1 MLGPLDNAI
10 IVFFVLLVLSIGYY
24 FSKTAKDMESYYL
37 ANRSLPWSLV
47 VGTLAASW
55 YGGIGVVG
63 TVGYAAVY
71 GLSTWAIWSIGA
83 HLIRMPLALWVG
95 PRIQIRTDITVPDLL
110 ESLYGRKAALLGA
123 VLMFFVCAQIGEIT
137 AVGYIGEAAWGV
149 SNVVAGTVMVALV
162 VVLTVLGG
170 LMGVA
175 VTDMLLFF
183 CMIFSVTM
191 VFPGLFGD
199 IGGWAGL
206 RAALGENAPLM
217 HPTGGMSFWKAV
229 MLVVF
234 CFSPYADP
242 TFYQRFSAAHSP
254 KVGRRA
260 LLTCF
265 CIWIAFDIVI
275 CTTGVI
281 VKALD
286 PDAQPEVAYVR
297 LVLSHMPV
305 GIRGLFI
312 VGLVGAIIS
321 TLDSYYLVGGTTLAN
336 DIYARAKGISSLP
349 QKTIVAYTR
358 LAVVL
363 LGIIGLSVAFRFRL
377 AYDAFLFVGSIWM
390 SAAFVPIVGGLV
402 GRGRKTETG
411 GILSMVVGGG
421 LFGLLKLFPG
431 ITAVEPLLLALPASF
446 LAWLIGNRIG
456 EDRNG
461 EALKA

>member
-1 MLGPLDNAI
+1 VLGLIDNLI
-10 IVFFVLLVLSIGYY
+10 ILLFIALVLGIGYY
-24 FSKTAKDMESYYL
+24 FSKTAKNMESYYL

-63 TVGYAAVY
+63 TVGYAAAY
-71 GLSTWAIWSIGA
+71 GISTWTIWSIGA
-83 HLIRMPLALWVG
+83 HLVRMPLALWVG

-110 ESLYGRKAALLGA
+110 ESLYGRKVALLGA
-123 VLMFFVCAQIGEIT
+123 LMMFFVCAQIGEIT
-137 AVGYIGEAAWGV
+137 AVGYIGEAAWGI
-149 SNVVAGTVMVALV
+149 SKITAGTIMVVLV
-162 VVLTVLGG
+162 VILTVLGG

-175 VTDMLLFF
+175 VTDMIMFF

-191 VFPGLFGD
+191 VFPGLFSD

-206 RAALGENAPLM
+206 REALGENGILL
-217 HPTGGMSFWKAV
+217 HPTGGMGFWKAV

-242 TFYQRFSAAHSP
+242 TFYQRFSAANSP
-254 KVGRRA
+254 RVGRRA

-281 VKALD
+281 VKALN
-286 PDAQPEVAYVR
+286 PTAQPEVAYVQ

-305 GIRGLFI
+305 GLRAFFI

-336 DIYARAKGISSLP
+336 DIYARAKGIDSLP
-349 QKTIVAYTR
+349 QKTIVTYTR
-358 LAVVL
+358 IAVVL
-363 LGIIGLSVAFRFRL
+363 LGIIGLSVAFRFEL
-377 AYDAFLFVGSIWM
+377 VYDAFLFVGSIWM

-402 GRGRKTETG
+402 TGGRKTEMG
-411 GILSMVVGGG
+411 GLLAMIVGGG
-421 LFGLLKLFPG
+421 LFGLLKLFPH
-431 ITAVEPLLLALPASF
+431 ITAIEPLLLSLPASYI
-446 LAWLIGNRIG
+446 AWMIGNRIG
-456 EDRNG
+456 EDRNS
-461 EALKA
+461 KAAAV

>member
-1 MLGPLDNAI
+1 MLGLVDNVI
-10 IVFFVLLVLSIGYY
+10 ILLFVLLVLGIGYY

-71 GLSTWAIWSIGA
+71 GISTWAIWSIGA
-83 HLIRMPLALWVG
+83 HLVRMPLALWVG

-110 ESLYGRKAALLGA
+110 ESLYGRKVALIGA
-123 VLMFFVCAQIGEIT
+123 IMMFFVCAQIGEIT
-137 AVGYIGEAAWGV
+137 AVGYIGQAAWGV
-149 SNVVAGTVMVALV
+149 SNVTAGTVMVVLV
-162 VVLTVLGG
+162 VILTVLGG

-175 VTDMLLFF
+175 VTDMIMFF

-191 VFPGLFGD
+191 VFPGLFSE

-206 RAALGENAPLM
+206 REMLGENAKLM
-217 HPTGGMSFWKAV
+217 HPTGGMGFWKAV

-242 TFYQRFSAAHSP
+242 TFYQRFSAANSP

-260 LLTCF
+260 LMTCF

-281 VKALD
+281 VKALH
-286 PDAQPEVAYVR
+286 PEVQPEVGYVQ

-305 GIRGLFI
+305 GLRAFFI

-336 DIYARAKGISSLP
+336 DIYARARGIDSLP
-349 QKTIVAYTR
+349 QKTIVTYTR
-358 LAVVL
+358 VAVVL
-363 LGIIGLSVAFRFRL
+363 LGIIGLSVAFRFEL
-377 AYDAFLFVGSIWM
+377 VYDAFLFVGSIWM

-402 GRGRKTETG
+402 SKGRKTEMG
-411 GILSMVVGGG
+411 GLLSMIIGGG
-421 LFGLLKLFPG
+421 VFGLLKLFPE
-431 ITAVEPLLLALPASF
+431 ITAIEPLLLSLPASYI
-446 LAWLIGNRIG
+446 AWMIGNRIG
-456 EDRNG
+456 EERNS
-461 EALKA
+461 KAMAA

>member
-149 SNVVAGTVMVALV
+149 SNVTAGTIMVALV

-206 RAALGENAPLM
+206 RTALGENAPLM

-281 VKALD
+281 VKALY

-336 DIYARAKGISSLP
+336 DIYARARGIASLP

-363 LGIIGLSVAFRFRL
+363 LGIIGLSVAFRFKL

-421 LFGLLKLFPG
+421 LFGLLKLFPE

>member
-1 MLGPLDNAI
+1 MLGFVDNVI
-10 IVFFVLLVLSIGYY
+10 ILFFIMLILGIGYY

-71 GLSTWAIWSIGA
+71 GISTWTIWSIGA
-83 HLIRMPLALWVG
+83 HLVRMPLALWVG
-95 PRIQIRTDITVPDLL
+95 PRIQIRTDVTVPDLL
-110 ESLYGRKAALLGA
+110 ESLYGRKVALIGA
-123 VLMFFVCAQIGEIT
+123 IMMFFVCAQIGEIT
-137 AVGYIGEAAWGV
+137 AVGYIGQAAWGV
-149 SNVVAGTVMVALV
+149 SNVTAGTIMVIIV

-175 VTDMLLFF
+175 VTDMIMFF
-183 CMIFSVTM
+183 CMVFGVTM
-191 VFPGLFGD
+191 VFPGLFTQ
-199 IGGWAGL
+199 IGGWEGL
-206 RAALGENAPLM
+206 RQALGENAALVD
-217 HPTGGMSFWKAV
+217 PTGGMGFWKAV
-229 MLVVF
+229 MLVIF

-242 TFYQRFSAAHSP
+242 TFYQRFSASNSP

-281 VKALD
+281 VKALH
-286 PDAQPEVAYVR
+286 PEAQPEVAYVQV
-297 LVLSHMPV
+297 VLANLPV
-305 GIRGLFI
+305 GVRALFI

-336 DIYARAKGISSLP
+336 DIYARYKGVGTLP
-349 QKTIVAYTR
+349 QKTIVNYTR
-358 LAVVL
+358 GAVVL
-363 LGIIGLSVAFRFRL
+363 LGVIGLSLAFRFTL
-377 AYDAFLFVGSIWM
+377 VYDAFLFVGSIWM

-402 GRGRKTETG
+402 GKGRKTELGGLMGMLVGGATF
-411 GILSMVVGGG
+411 GIL
-421 LFGLLKLFPG
+421 KAFPD
-431 ITAVEPLLLALPASF
+431 ITVIEPLVLSLPASF
-446 LAWLIGNRIG
+446 VAWYIGNRFG
-456 EDRNG
+456 VDRSD
-461 EALKA
+461 LSVR

>member
-1 MLGPLDNAI
+1 
-10 IVFFVLLVLSIGYY
+10 
-24 FSKTAKDMESYYL
+24 
-37 ANRSLPWSLV
+37 
-47 VGTLAASW
+47 
-55 YGGIGVVG
+55 
-63 TVGYAAVY
+63 
-71 GLSTWAIWSIGA
+71 
-83 HLIRMPLALWVG
+83 
-95 PRIQIRTDITVPDLL
+95 
-110 ESLYGRKAALLGA
+110 
-123 VLMFFVCAQIGEIT
+123 
-137 AVGYIGEAAWGV
+137 
-149 SNVVAGTVMVALV
+149 
-162 VVLTVLGG
+162 
-170 LMGVA
+170 
-175 VTDMLLFF
+175 
-183 CMIFSVTM
+183 
-191 VFPGLFGD
+191 
-199 IGGWAGL
+199 
-206 RAALGENAPLM
+206 M

-281 VKALD
+281 VKALY

>member
-1 MLGPLDNAI
+1 MLGLVDNVI
-10 IVFFVLLVLSIGYY
+10 ILAFIVLVLGIGYY

-71 GLSTWAIWSIGA
+71 GISTWAIWSIGA
-83 HLIRMPLALWVG
+83 HLVRMPLALWVG

-110 ESLYGRKAALLGA
+110 ESLYGRKVAILGA
-123 VLMFFVCAQIGEIT
+123 LMMFFVCAQIGEIT
-137 AVGYIGEAAWGV
+137 AVGYIGQAAWGI
-149 SNVVAGTVMVALV
+149 SNVTAGTVMVILV
-162 VVLTVLGG
+162 VILTVLGG

-175 VTDMLLFF
+175 VTDMIMFF

-191 VFPGLFGD
+191 VFPGLFSE

-206 RAALGENAPLM
+206 REMLGENAHLM
-217 HPTGGMSFWKAV
+217 HPTGGMGFWKAV

-242 TFYQRFSAAHSP
+242 TFYQRFSAANSP

-281 VKALD
+281 VKALH
-286 PDAQPEVAYVR
+286 PEVQPEVGYVQ

-305 GIRGLFI
+305 GLRAFFI

-336 DIYARAKGISSLP
+336 DIFARARGIDSLP
-349 QKTIVAYTR
+349 QKTIVTYTR
-358 LAVVL
+358 VAVVL
-363 LGIIGLSVAFRFRL
+363 LGIIGLSVAFRFEL
-377 AYDAFLFVGSIWM
+377 VYDAFLFVGSIWM

-402 GRGRKTETG
+402 SKGRKTEMG
-411 GILSMVVGGG
+411 GLLSMIVGGG
-421 LFGLLKLFPG
+421 LFGLLKLFPE
-431 ITAVEPLLLALPASF
+431 ITTIEPLLLSLPASYI
-446 LAWLIGNRIG
+446 AWIIGNRFG
-456 EDRNG
+456 EDRN
-461 EALKA
+461 AKTITA

>member
-1 MLGPLDNAI
+1 MLGLVDNVI
-10 IVFFVLLVLSIGYY
+10 ILAFIVLVLGIGYY

-71 GLSTWAIWSIGA
+71 GISTWAIWSIGA
-83 HLIRMPLALWVG
+83 HLVRMPLALWVG

-110 ESLYGRKAALLGA
+110 ESLYGRKVAILGA
-123 VLMFFVCAQIGEIT
+123 LMMFFVCAQIGEIT
-137 AVGYIGEAAWGV
+137 AVGYIGQAAWGV
-149 SNVVAGTVMVALV
+149 SNVTAGTVMVVLV
-162 VVLTVLGG
+162 VILTVLGG

-175 VTDMLLFF
+175 VTDMIMFF

-191 VFPGLFGD
+191 VFPGLFSD

-206 RAALGENAPLM
+206 REMLGENAQLM
-217 HPTGGMSFWKAV
+217 HPTGGMGFWKAV

-242 TFYQRFSAAHSP
+242 TFYQRFSAANSP

-281 VKALD
+281 VKALH
-286 PDAQPEVAYVR
+286 PEVQPEVGYVQ

-305 GIRGLFI
+305 GLRAFFI

-336 DIYARAKGISSLP
+336 DIFARARGIDSLP
-349 QKTIVAYTR
+349 QKTIVTYTR

-363 LGIIGLSVAFRFRL
+363 LGIIGLSVAFRFEL
-377 AYDAFLFVGSIWM
+377 VYDAFLFVGSIWM

-402 GRGRKTETG
+402 SKGRKTEMG
-411 GILSMVVGGG
+411 GLMSMIVGGG
-421 LFGLLKLFPG
+421 LFGLLKLFPE
-431 ITAVEPLLLALPASF
+431 ITTIEPLLLSLPASYI
-446 LAWLIGNRIG
+446 AWMIGNRFG
-456 EDRNG
+456 EDRN
-461 EALKA
+461 ARAITA